1 MNNPLPSPM
10 NKSTFGVP
18 TDYEG
23 LKQRLVSRGSVD
35 PDDLM
40 RSKHVFDLYVMHS
53 FACQLRC
60 DYCWLWGETGLV
72 WDKALKKQY
81 SDRIPLETM
90 HKLIDDLIPYG
101 VSNLNLSGGEPLMT
115 RTWYDLATYA
125 RDKGLP
131 VQLTTGGVLILQELD
146 RMMEVLDQVNVSV
159 NGPPSIADKVR
170 PGPDGHY
177 DLMMRGMREMTARK
191 KAQGRGPLLR
201 ILSTITH
208 TNYEHVVEMME
219 YFVAQGVEVDEYYF
233 QFLIYNSA
241 EDMAKQADVNEI
253 EFGCG
258 VKALGTFTVRPEG
271 IDFDRMWEEVQGIRR
286 AHPRVMFSAPLT
298 RETLERYYTD
308 RKWGIV
314 PNYCA
319 TPWSECALLPN
330 GDIYTCPDLPIG
342 NILEQSF
349 DEIWNGP
356 KARGLRERLSE
367 RLFPACTGCFHYWG
381 DRGVE
386 IDRNQHGDAG

>member
-1 MNNPLPSPM
+1 MNNPLPTHGQ
-10 NKSTFGVP
+10 KSQFGVP
-18 TDYEG
+18 TDHAG
-23 LKQRLVSRGSVD
+23 LRQRLISRGTAD
-35 PDDLM
+35 PDDLLH
-40 RSKHVFDLYVMHS
+40 SKHVFDLYVMHS
-53 FACQLRC
+53 FACSLRC

-72 WDKALKKQY
+72 WDKKLKKMY

-90 HKLIDDLIPYG
+90 KKLIDDLVPYG
-101 VSNLNLSGGEPLMT
+101 ISNLNLSGGEPLLT
-115 RTWYDLATYA
+115 NTWYELAKHA
-125 RDKGLP
+125 AELGLP
-131 VQLTTGGVLILQELD
+131 IQITTGGIQIADELE
-146 RMMEVLDQVNVSV
+146 RIMEVLEQVNVSI

-177 DLMMRGMREMTARK
+177 AQMVRGMKALSDAK
-191 KAQGRGPLLR
+191 KARGEGPLLR

-208 TNYEHVVEMME
+208 TNYEHVVEMMD
-219 YFVAQGVEVDEYYF
+219 YFVEQGIDIDEYYF
-233 QFLIYNSA
+233 QFLIYNSEEELEA
-241 EDMAKQADVNEI
+241 QREVNAFEFDRGI
-253 EFGCG
+253 E
-258 VKALGTFTVRPEG
+258 ALSKYTVRPEN
-271 IDFDRMWEEVQGIRR
+271 IDFDRMWEELQAARK

-298 RETLERYYTD
+298 RETLELYYTD
-308 RKWGIV
+308 QKWDIV
-314 PNYCA
+314 PNYCS

-356 KARGLRERLSE
+356 KARNLRERVSE

-386 IDRNQHGDAG
+386 IDRDQHQAG